1 MRLND
6 VSRETM
12 ADMDAY
18 VSLLLKWN
26 KTINLVSRSTEQDI
40 WDRHVQDSLQL
51 WSQVPRSDLL
61 LDMGSGGGLPG
72 IILGI
77 CAKHDPRVQKI
88 TLIEAD
94 IRKSTFL
101 QTAIREL
108 RLTGSVLSRRISE
121 CPPLNAGVI
130 TARALADLD
139 ALLGFCDRH
148 LAPGGVAIFPKGARA
163 DQEIADAEKNWKF
176 DLERV
181 PSVTDPNA
189 VILKIG
195 DITRV

>member
-1 MRLND
+1 VRLED
-6 VSRETM
+6 VSRETHT
-12 ADMDAY
+12 DLERY

-26 KTINLVSRSTEQDI
+26 KTINLVARSTEAEI
-40 WDRHVQDSLQL
+40 WERHIRDSLQL
-51 WSQVPRSDLL
+51 WPHVPQPDLL
-61 LDMGSGGGLPG
+61 VDMGSGGGLPG
-72 IILGI
+72 LVMAI
-77 CAKHDPRVQKI
+77 CAKHDPKVAKV

-101 QTAIREL
+101 QTVIREL
-108 RLTGSVLSRRISE
+108 GLSGSVLSRRISE

-130 TARALADLD
+130 TARALSDLN

-148 LAPGGVAIFPKGARA
+148 LGEGGVALFPKGAKA
-163 DQEIADAEKNWKF
+163 DDEIAAAEKDWHFTCEK
-176 DLERV
+176 V
-181 PSVTDPNA
+181 PSATDPSA

>member
-1 MRLND
+1 MRLED

-12 ADMDAY
+12 DDLKSY

-40 WDRHVQDSLQL
+40 WDRHIQDSLQL
-51 WSQVPRSDLL
+51 WSHIPKTELL

-72 IILGI
+72 LVLAI
-77 CAKHDPRVQKI
+77 CAKHDPKVQKV

-108 RLTGSVLSRRISE
+108 GLKGSVLSRRISE
-121 CPPLNAGVI
+121 CPPLNAGAI
-130 TARALADLD
+130 SARALADLD
-139 ALLGFCDRH
+139 ALLGFCERH
-148 LAPGGVAIFPKGARA
+148 LASGGTAIFPKGARA
-163 DQEIADAEKNWKF
+163 DQEIAEAEKNWKF
-176 DLERV
+176 ELEKV